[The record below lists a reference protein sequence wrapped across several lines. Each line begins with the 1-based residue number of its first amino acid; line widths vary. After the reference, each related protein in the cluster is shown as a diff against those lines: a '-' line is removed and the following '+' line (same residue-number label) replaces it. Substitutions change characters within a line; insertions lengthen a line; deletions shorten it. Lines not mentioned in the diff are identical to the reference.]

1 MGYIKYTR
9 IEVRGPRYMLY
20 MPHHDQHSSAVPRR
34 VPRED
39 AVSLM
44 VMPPVRAEVVP
55 RGVQPTSFAAYG
67 ILAASR
73 ELSSNGIPADV
84 CSLWIVLPC
93 VDHAM

>member
-1 MGYIKYTR
+1 
-9 IEVRGPRYMLY
+9 MLY
-20 MPHHDQHSSAVPRR
+20 MPHQHSTAAQLQHE